1 MYQALYRVWR
11 PQTFSDMVG
20 QTAIVRTLRNQVRL
34 GRTAHA
40 YLFCGSRGTG
50 KTSAAKIMARAV
62 NCEHPNDGDPC
73 GECAACQ
80 SILSG
85 ASMDVVEMDAASN
98 SGVDQIRELLEKV
111 DYPPQFGRYKVY
123 IIDEVH
129 MLSTAAFNALLKTI
143 EEPPSYMIFIL
154 ATTEPQKVPAT
165 ILSRCQRFDFGR
177 FTMEELIGRM
187 KQAAEGQPVTE
198 EAYALIAQSAEGGM
212 RDALS
217 LLDMCLGM
225 GGEVTE
231 ESVRLVLGAADSQI
245 LFDLADR
252 IAAEDAAGALATVD
266 RLYAMGADVT
276 VFLRDFGR
284 HIRSLTAAR
293 LCGPEALG
301 GMSAERAERYVQQAA
316 RFSAR
321 KLTRVME
328 IILRAESDTRW
339 ASSPR
344 AVLETA
350 VLRACDPPESQ
361 DVTAL
366 LERIDTLE
374 TRLKALESGAAR
386 IPAPAQSTVQSP
398 APAGPSGQ
406 SASSVR
412 PQPAPA
418 PTGSEAEIWKRA
430 VAKLRAETP
439 QLSFLSKGRFQG
451 VRDGAYV
458 VAFQPQD
465 EYFLSMLNRDAS
477 HQLIIG
483 ALAACGAANAEFRAE
498 LLKDRAAEKRATEAE
513 QNMQTLFDVFG
524 RDAVQV
530 SDS

>member
-34 GRTAHA
+34 GRMAHA

-73 GECAACQ
+73 GECAACK

-98 SGVDQIRELLEKV
+98 SGVDQIRDLLEKV

-129 MLSTAAFNALLKTI
+129 MLSAAAFNALLKTI
-143 EEPPSYMIFIL
+143 EEPPDYMIFIL

-187 KQAAEGQPVTE
+187 KQAAQGAPVTE
-198 EAYALIAQSAEGGM
+198 EAYTLIAQSAEGGM

-252 IAAEDAAGALATVD
+252 IADGDAAGAMSAVE

-284 HIRSLTAAR
+284 HVRYLTTAR
-293 LCGPEALG
+293 LCGAAALS
-301 GMSAERAERYVQQAA
+301 GMSAERAQRYAEQAE
-316 RFSAR
+316 RFSPQ
-321 KLTRVME
+321 KLLRVME
-328 IILRAESDTRW
+328 YVLHAESDTRW

-344 AVLETA
+344 SVLETA
-350 VLRACDPPESQ
+350 VLRACDPPEAQ

-374 TRLKALESGAAR
+374 HRLQAIETGAVTVRAAAPAAASAAP
-386 IPAPAQSTVQSP
+386 PAPAAPDAQQAPSMP
-398 APAGPSGQ
+398 APP
-406 SASSVR
+406 
-412 PQPAPA
+412 PN
-418 PTGSEAEIWKRA
+418 EAEIWKRA
-430 VAKLRAETP
+430 VDKLRAEQP
-439 QLSFLSKGRFQG
+439 QVSYITRGRFLG
-451 VRDGAYV
+451 VRNGAYT

-465 EYFLSMLNRDAS
+465 EIYVTMLGSEKARQMVRD
-477 HQLIIG
+477 
-483 ALAACGAANAEFRAE
+483 ALAACGAEAAEVRAE
-498 LLKDRAAEKRATEAE
+498 LLQDKAAAQREAQSEKS
-513 QNMQTLFDVFG
+513 MQTLFDTFG

-530 SDS
+530 SER